1 MANPFLPVVDV
12 VWFKRDLRVTDHAPL
27 WHAGQQANVL
37 PLYVIEPELWLQAD
51 ASNRHWAFI
60 KGALIDCREAL
71 KQLGQALVVREGD
84 ICDVFDELSQIVKI
98 NAVHAHQETGNLWS
112 YQRDIKAAQYFK
124 ARDIAFH
131 EYRQQ
136 GILRGPMDRN
146 DWADRWDQFM
156 AEQLIPTPEKIGS
169 IDIPHGDIPETA
181 PGHPNAFVLR
191 EMNPS
196 RQGAEKTLARFLHE
210 QSAYY
215 PARIGQPGARFAS
228 SRLSAHLAW
237 GTLSVREVVHAI
249 HQTLAD
255 DRTEERQHF
264 GLQQFKSRLY
274 WHCHFIQKLES
285 EPNIEIEELNPAFC
299 GLRGGK
305 DDEHR
310 LKAWQLG
317 KTGWPL
323 VDACMRSLIATG
335 WLNFRM
341 RALLVSVA
349 SNQLWLPWQ
358 LTAPYL
364 AKLFVDYEPGIHYP
378 QIQMQ
383 SGTTGINQLRMYNPI
398 KQSQDNDPKGE
409 FIKRYILELRFVP
422 AQWIHTPWLLPLNLQ
437 REYGVILDRDYP
449 RPIVDHKAAA
459 QFAKEQ
465 VYRIKRSPEAKRFNK
480 GIVEKHAS
488 RRRTSRMRESGPKP
502 QMELF

>member
-136 GILRGPMDRN
+136 GVLRGPMDRN

-210 QSAYY
+210 KSAYY

-437 REYGVILDRDYP
+437 RKYGVILDRDYP

>member
-1 MANPFLPVVDV
+1 MANPFLPVVDI

-285 EPNIEIEELNPAFC
+285 EPSIEIEELNPAFC

-437 REYGVILDRDYP
+437 RKYGVILDRDYP

-488 RRRTSRMRESGPKP
+488 RRRTSRMRESDPKP

>member
-1 MANPFLPVVDV
+1 MTILSLPVVDV
-12 VWFKRDLRVTDHAPL
+12 VWFKRDLRVSDHAPL
-27 WHAGQQANVL
+27 WHAALQTNVL
-37 PLYVIEPELWLQAD
+37 PLYVIEPELWQQAD

-60 KGALIDCREAL
+60 KKALIDCREAL

-84 ICDVFDELSQIVKI
+84 VCDVFDELSQIVKI
-98 NAVHAHQETGNLWS
+98 NSVHAHQETGNLWS
-112 YQRDIKAAQYFK
+112 YQRDMKVAQYLK
-124 ARDIAFH
+124 AHGIAFR

-136 GILRGPMDRN
+136 GVLRGPVDRN
-146 DWADRWDQFM
+146 DWSDRWDQFM
-156 AEQLIPTPEKIGS
+156 AEQLIPTPTKIGS
-169 IDIPHGDIPETA
+169 IEIPLGKIPETA
-181 PGHPNAFVLR
+181 PGHPYSFVLR
-191 EMNPS
+191 EMTPS
-196 RQGAEKTLARFLHE
+196 RQGAEQALARFIKE

-237 GTLSVREVVHAI
+237 GTLSIREVIHAI
-249 HQTLAD
+249 HQTLFD
-255 DRTEERQHF
+255 GRTEERQLF

-285 EPNIEIEELNPAFC
+285 EPSIEIEELNPAFS
-299 GLRGGK
+299 GLRGSK
-305 DDEHR
+305 DDEYR
-310 LKAWQLG
+310 LRAWKLG

-364 AKLFVDYEPGIHYP
+364 AKLFIDYEPGIHYP

-383 SGTTGINQLRMYNPI
+383 SGTTGINQLRIYNPI
-398 KQSQDNDPKGE
+398 KQSQDNDPKGV
-409 FIKRYILELRFVP
+409 FIKRYIPELRFVP

-449 RPIVDHKAAA
+449 RPIVDHEPAA

-465 VYRIKRSPEAKRFNK
+465 VYQTKRSPEAKRFTQR
-480 GIVEKHAS
+480 IVEKHAS
-488 RRRTSRMRESGPKP
+488 RRRNSRMRESGPKP

>member
-1 MANPFLPVVDV
+1 MANPSLPVVDI
-12 VWFKRDLRVTDHAPL
+12 VWFKRDLRVYDHAPL
-27 WHAGQQANVL
+27 WHAAQQANVL
-37 PLYVIEPELWLQAD
+37 PLYVIEPELWQQAD

-60 KGALIDCREAL
+60 KDALSDCRKAL

-84 ICDVFDELSQIVKI
+84 VCEVFDELSRIVEI
-98 NAVHAHQETGNLWS
+98 HAVHAHQETGNLWS
-112 YQRDIKAAQYFK
+112 YQRDIKVAKYLK
-124 ARDIAFH
+124 THGIAFH

-136 GILRGPMDRN
+136 GVLRGPVNRN

-156 AEQLIPTPEKIGS
+156 AEQLIPIPKKIRS
-169 IDIPHGDIPETA
+169 IDIPLGEIPDTA
-181 PGHPNAFVLR
+181 PGHPNSFVLR
-191 EMNPS
+191 EVTGT
-196 RQGAEKTLARFLHE
+196 RQGAEKALTRFLQE
-210 QSAYY
+210 QSTYY

-237 GTLSVREVVHAI
+237 GTLSIREVVHAI
-249 HQTLAD
+249 NQAIANS
-255 DRTEERQHF
+255 RTEERQQF

-285 EPNIEIEELNPAFC
+285 EPSIENEELNPAFT
-299 GLRGGK
+299 GLRGSK
-305 DDEHR
+305 DDQHR
-310 LKAWQLG
+310 FKAWQLG

-409 FIKRYILELRFVP
+409 FIKRYIPELRFVP

-449 RPIVDHKAAA
+449 RPVVDHEAAA

-465 VYRIKRSPEAKRFNK
+465 VYQTKRSPEAKRFNK
-480 GIVEKHAS
+480 RIIEKHAS
-488 RRRTSRMRESGPKP
+488 RRRTTSMRESGPKP